1 MPETAWEKGF
11 LMPELPAKQP
21 WERCLYCSSFDLWQG
36 TLGVCTKRRMV
47 LTAKAHYDR
56 RCSHWAP
63 NDYCKAKPDWMAE
76 PAAEILG
83 GNPEFL

>member
-1 MPETAWEKGF
+1 MQSPLNKRLSPQAS
-11 LMPELPAKQP
+11 QP
-21 WERCLYCSSFDLWQG
+21 WKRCPYCSSFDLWQG

-83 GNPEFL
+83 GNTEFL